1 MFTKTLVLVLTL
13 ISIGSASATVIYKWV
28 DKDGVTHYSQQVP
41 ENASTDKIYS
51 EDIEQQPIGFIA
63 PKARPAA
70 PEPSE
75 EEKNAARIKE
85 QNKEQ
90 AANICE
96 SAKHS
101 LKVLTTHSRF
111 ISKDEATG
119 EMVAMREEDRQAKIT
134 AQEERIK
141 LFCKK

>member
-1 MFTKTLVLVLTL
+1 MFTKSLVLIL
-13 ISIGSASATVIYKWV
+13 ILASIGSASATVIYKWV

-41 ENASTDKIYS
+41 ENTSTDKIYS
-51 EDIEQQPIGFIA
+51 EDIEQQPIGFTA

-70 PEPSE
+70 PEPSK

-85 QNKEQ
+85 HNKEQ
-90 AANICE
+90 AADICE
-96 SAKHS
+96 NAQHN

-111 ISKDEATG
+111 RSKDETTG
-119 EMVAMREEDRQAKIT
+119 EVVAMKEEDRQAKIKV
-134 AQEERIK
+134 QEERIK